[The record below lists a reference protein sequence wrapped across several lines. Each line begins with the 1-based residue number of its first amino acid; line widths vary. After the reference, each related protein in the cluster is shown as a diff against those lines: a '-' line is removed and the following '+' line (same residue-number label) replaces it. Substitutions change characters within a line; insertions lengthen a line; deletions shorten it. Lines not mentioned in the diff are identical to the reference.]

1 MLHSETLLLINDKK
15 ADVSEA
21 NIRRYQAMG
30 GNNDVDTAI
39 GQSDEHSLLLS
50 GGAKSAEELYGDRI
64 LTHAFS
70 QRLIVLLR
78 KHRCGCH
85 QSSLLSIHDRLEHCA
100 NGYFSLSEP
109 DIAADKAVHGALR
122 FHVLLGL
129 DNGTKL
135 IRGFLKRKSILELL
149 LPVRVRSE

>member
-1 MLHSETLLLINDKK
+1 MFTPKRCLINDKK

-64 LTHAFS
+64 
-70 QRLIVLLR
+70 
-78 KHRCGCH
+78 
-85 QSSLLSIHDRLEHCA
+85 
-100 NGYFSLSEP
+100 
-109 DIAADKAVHGALR
+109 ALM
-122 FHVLLGL
+122 
-129 DNGTKL
+129 
-135 IRGFLKRKSILELL
+135 
-149 LPVRVRSE
+149 RSCSV